1 VDQPDHVVL
10 SAVNPLVG
18 KRAATTIIAA
28 VSGNA
33 LLGHHGAADAGL
45 RLAEVLDRAETGE
58 TILVVTAAD
67 GCDVLLLRVTE
78 RLAERRAAEPV
89 AVQLDGG
96 HTVPYG
102 TYLTWRG
109 LLDREPPRRPEP
121 ERPAAPASRRSAGWK
136 FGFIGSRCEN
146 CGFVHLPPVRVCLDC
161 GATDRMADH
170 PAAGLTGT
178 VVTFTVDRLA
188 YSPSPPLI
196 DVVVDFDGGGRCTL
210 ELTDARPEDVAVGL
224 RVEPTFRRLST
235 TAGVHNYFWKVRP
248 HG

>member
-1 VDQPDHVVL
+1 
-10 SAVNPLVG
+10 
-18 KRAATTIIAA
+18 
-28 VSGNA
+28 
-33 LLGHHGAADAGL
+33 
-45 RLAEVLDRAETGE
+45 
-58 TILVVTAAD
+58 
-67 GCDVLLLRVTE
+67 
-78 RLAERRAAEPV
+78 
-89 AVQLDGG
+89 
-96 HTVPYG
+96 
-102 TYLTWRG
+102 
-109 LLDREPPRRPEP
+109 
-121 ERPAAPASRRSAGWK
+121 
-136 FGFIGSRCEN
+136 
-146 CGFVHLPPVRVCLDC
+146 
-161 GATDRMADH
+161 MADH